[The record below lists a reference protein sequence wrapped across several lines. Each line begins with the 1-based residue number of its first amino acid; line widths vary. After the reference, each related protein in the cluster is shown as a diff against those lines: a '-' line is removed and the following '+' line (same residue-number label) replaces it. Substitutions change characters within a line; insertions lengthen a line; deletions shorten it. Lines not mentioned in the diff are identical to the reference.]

1 MRQGVL
7 KFAII
12 HFNYYPHDLLQ
23 IIIDEFVV
31 HGLNTLWNETMIYKR
46 WEVGKVVR
54 KFKRYITT
62 KLHSL
67 MDWDGNAV
75 RILYNEKAYYKG
87 IMQQII
93 FDDRCVIHSSLLNV
107 IAGYLY
113 ELYAGYLTKR
123 ELHLVIPLEHP
134 WTKLGYNDIPFQ
146 ISYGFIFH
154 RTIGTLPDP
163 NILPY
168 FETWSA
174 DEFNLVT
181 IISWHYEED
190 RGWDSF
196 NDKIHL
202 TLAQAKEDMDNALAM
217 AFEAAEQCH
226 IPLVLDATY
235 QYVPQVR
242 TNFITE

>member
-1 MRQGVL
+1 
-7 KFAII
+7 
-12 HFNYYPHDLLQ
+12 
-23 IIIDEFVV
+23 
-31 HGLNTLWNETMIYKR
+31 MIYLFR
-46 WEVGKVVR
+46 LAMVLFSIGQLER
-54 KFKRYITT
+54 SQIRIFCYI
-62 KLHSL
+62 K
-67 MDWDGNAV
+67 
-75 RILYNEKAYYKG
+75 
-87 IMQQII
+87 
-93 FDDRCVIHSSLLNV
+93 
-107 IAGYLY
+107 
-113 ELYAGYLTKR
+113 
-123 ELHLVIPLEHP
+123 
-134 WTKLGYNDIPFQ
+134 
-146 ISYGFIFH
+146 
-154 RTIGTLPDP
+154 
-163 NILPY
+163 
-168 FETWSA
+168 TWSA